1 MKMIKS
7 FKYALCGLLYCIKN
21 ERNFRIHIVAAVTVA
36 IFAWFYGIL
45 PSQVPPLIIA
55 ILGVMILE
63 IINTSIETT
72 IDLITKKFSPLAK
85 IAKDVAAGAVLLAAL
100 GAIGV
105 AIFTF
110 WDIQKLMRVFEIFK
124 SPLLIILA
132 ILYAITCLL
141 FIFFIFKEG
150 RFNKREG

>member
-1 MKMIKS
+1 
-7 FKYALCGLLYCIKN
+7 
-21 ERNFRIHIVAAVTVA
+21 
-36 IFAWFYGIL
+36 IL